1 MGTRLFVGNLP
12 YSLTDSG
19 LHELFAEYG
28 RVLSAR
34 VMISE
39 RTGES
44 RGFGFVEL
52 STGEEAKRAM
62 QCVNGTSL
70 EGRHLVVTEAKSL
83 PKRKTRS

>member
-1 MGTRLFVGNLP
+1 MGNLP
-12 YSLTDSG
+12 YSLTESQ

-28 RVLSAR
+28 RVLSAKIITR
-34 VMISE
+34 EV
-39 RTGES
+39 TGES

-62 QCVNGTSL
+62 QCVNGTSF
-70 EGRHLVVTEAKSL
+70 EGRQLVVTEAKPL